1 MAFNYINAQGQRYTL
16 HSKLTTLTT
25 GELCRLYYFANG
37 EGEEVLDEIPPWYEV
52 GEDRYG
58 RPLLH
63 LKDQPPRRMS
73 LASACHPNSL
83 LQSKRFFQ

>member
-1 MAFNYINAQGQRYTL
+1 MAFNYINSQGRRYTL

-25 GELCRLYYFANG
+25 GELCRLYYFANAER
-37 EGEEVLDEIPPWYEV
+37 EGVLDEVPPGYEV

-63 LKDQPPRRMS
+63 LCSSSRGKTLTSARR
-73 LASACHPNSL
+73 LNGL
-83 LQSKRFFQ
+83 FQSKRFFQ